1 MYDFNAE
8 RAEIRREIA
17 EEYLISLRAQANE
30 LVKAGGGAEEDADD
44 EEPGVGS

>member
-8 RAEIRREIA
+8 RAARAA